1 MDCVGDSVKLST
13 RLTKIAEQIPAGSRL
28 ADIGS
33 DHALLPVFAVRQGWV
48 TQAIAGEVNQGPL
61 DAAQRQVNEAGLG
74 QVIQPRLGN
83 GLAVLEP
90 GEVDVITIAGMGG
103 ALIVTILS
111 EGISKLAGVSRLVL
125 QPNVGE
131 EFVRRW
137 LLEHDWFLSSEQILE
152 EDGRTY
158 EILTADR
165 LDDAAA
171 RNREL
176 YSDRMLTT
184 PNGDEISLSADS
196 LLQFGPYL
204 LNQPEPV
211 FIDKWQQ
218 EIGKLEKVAASVGL
232 SETDEARLKVAALQ
246 QQIKLVKEVVT
257 CLQKDK
263 Q

>member
-1 MDCVGDSVKLST
+1 MKLST
-13 RLTKIAEQIPAGSRL
+13 RLTRIAEQIPAGSRL

-33 DHALLPVFAVRQGWV
+33 DHALLPVFAVREGRV
-48 TQAIAGEVNQGPL
+48 TKAVAGEVNQGPL

-74 QVIQPRLGN
+74 QVIEPRLGN
-83 GLAVLEP
+83 GLAVLTP

-111 EGISKLAGVSRLVL
+111 EGLDKLEGVSRLIL

-137 LLEHDWFLSSEQILE
+137 LLEHGWFLSSEQILE

-165 LDDAAA
+165 LDDAAE
-171 RNREL
+171 RNVQLYQERLLTNPDGLQVEL
-176 YSDRMLTT
+176 HDF
-184 PNGDEISLSADS
+184 S

-204 LNQPEPV
+204 LNEASPV
-211 FIDKWQQ
+211 FVDKWKQ
-218 EIGKLEKVAASVGL
+218 EIDKLEKVAASVGR
-232 SETDEARLKVAALQ
+232 SDTDEAKLKVAALQ
-246 QQIKLVKEVVT
+246 QQIKLVKEVLV
-257 CLQKDK
+257 CLQKDRP
-263 Q
+263 

>member
-1 MDCVGDSVKLST
+1 MKLST
-13 RLTKIAEQIPAGSRL
+13 RLTRIAEQIPAGSRL

-33 DHALLPVFAVRQGWV
+33 DHALLPVFAVRQGRV
-48 TQAIAGEVNQGPL
+48 TQAVAGEVNQGPL

-74 QVIQPRLGN
+74 HVIQPRLGN
-83 GLAVLEP
+83 GLAVLQP

-111 EGISKLAGVSRLVL
+111 EGLDKLEGVSRLIL

-137 LLEHDWFLSSEQILE
+137 LLEHGWFLSAEQILE

-165 LDDAAA
+165 LEDAAA
-171 RNREL
+171 RNGEL
-176 YSDRMLTT
+176 YAERLLT
-184 PNGDEISLSADS
+184 GGEGLQVELHDFS

-204 LNQPEPV
+204 LEEASPV
-211 FIDKWQQ
+211 FVEKWQQ
-218 EIGKLEKVAASVGL
+218 EIGKLEKVAASVGR
-232 SETDEARLKVAALQ
+232 SDTGEAKLKVAALN
-246 QQIKLVKEVVT
+246 QQIKLIKEVLL

-263 Q
+263 R

>member
-1 MDCVGDSVKLST
+1 M

-48 TQAIAGEVNQGPL
+48 TSAIAGEVNQGPL

-74 QVIQPRLGN
+74 HIIEPRLGN
-83 GLAVLEP
+83 GLAVLQP

-111 EGISKLAGVSRLVL
+111 EGIDKLEGVSRLVL

-137 LLEHDWFLSSEQILE
+137 LLEHGWFLSSEQIME

-165 LDDAAA
+165 LNDAAQ
-171 RNREL
+171 RNEQLYRPCQFTHPEGWVVEL
-176 YSDRMLTT
+176 TGER
-184 PNGDEISLSADS
+184 

-204 LNQPEPV
+204 LEQDSPI
-211 FIDKWQQ
+211 FIEKWKQ
-218 EIGKLEKVAASVGL
+218 EISKLEKVAASV
-232 SETDEARLKVAALQ
+232 SRSDNDESRLKAAALQ
-246 QQIKLVKEVVT
+246 QQIKLVKEVLS

-263 Q
+263 L